1 MTRGESA
8 PDARGARSPAEFIAR
23 LQALKD
29 WSGLTYRQL
38 SARAEARGDVL
49 PRSTVAN
56 MLARTTVPRAE
67 LLATFVR
74 ACGATPEAAAEWE
87 AIREDMARRARTE
100 SPPGTETGTGDPE
113 GGDTPGEGGSGGT
126 GAGGRTK
133 APRESGEPGGSG
145 GPAEAREAGEPGEQ
159 PPVWPVLPE
168 PAPEP
173 GGTPGRPPTPRR
185 TRLRRGLVVVVAVAA
200 LVTATVSIVV
210 LLREGDRAHR
220 NPPVLTAP
228 ADGPVRIR
236 VIGSDLCLGER
247 RGGRTG
253 QIYQK
258 SCAGAVV
265 PLYSLKRLDGAK
277 WRIVSDHPDYGPG
290 CSGLPSGGRP
300 AEAALEDSECGDL
313 TRVERFTLEPY
324 GTPVT
329 GYRVRPVG
337 SATPGTCVSVLGDP
351 KAEWSRLAQSP
362 CREDARG
369 QLFSFD
375 RRT

>member
-1 MTRGESA
+1 MTRGKSA
-8 PDARGARSPAEFIAR
+8 PDARGARSPAEFIAC

-67 LLATFVR
+67 LLAAFVR
-74 ACGATPEAAAEWE
+74 ACGATPEAVAEWE
-87 AIREDMARRARTE
+87 AVRKELAVRGRSE
-100 SPPGTETGTGDPE
+100 PPSPGAEPAD
-113 GGDTPGEGGSGGT
+113 GEGAEGQE
-126 GAGGRTK
+126 
-133 APRESGEPGGSG
+133 APEDRDEEDRDEEDRDEEERSL
-145 GPAEAREAGEPGEQ
+145 A
-159 PPVWPVLPE
+159 WPVPE
-168 PAPEP
+168 PAPDA
-173 GGTPGRPPTPRR
+173 GDTTPARIPAPPRA
-185 TRLRRGLVVVVAVAA
+185 RLRRLLVGVVAVTA

-210 LLREGDRAHR
+210 FLRGGDPGGHQG
-220 NPPVLTAP
+220 PPVLTAP
-228 ADGPVRIR
+228 AEGPVRIR
-236 VIGSDLCLGER
+236 VIGSDLCLNER

-253 QIYQK
+253 QIYQR

-265 PLYSLKRLDGAK
+265 PYYSLKRLDGAD

-300 AEAALEDSECGDL
+300 AEAALEDSECGD
-313 TRVERFTLEPY
+313 TSRVERFTLEPY

-329 GYRVRPVG
+329 GYRVRPAG
-337 SATPGTCVSVLGDP
+337 SATPDTCVTVLGDP

-362 CREDARG
+362 CRADARG

-375 RRT
+375 RRS